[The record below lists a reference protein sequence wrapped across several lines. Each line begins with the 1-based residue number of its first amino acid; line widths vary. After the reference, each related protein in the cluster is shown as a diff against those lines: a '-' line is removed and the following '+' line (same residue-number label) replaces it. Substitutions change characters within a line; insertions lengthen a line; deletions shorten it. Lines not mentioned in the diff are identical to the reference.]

1 MNKELN
7 KELMTIAEEV
17 LQSADCPLYKEPGV
31 IHESYNGQV
40 SALGVSVLMI
50 GLKATLAVYY
60 SDTPKKEPKEK
71 PKEEPKEE
79 PKKENKAEY
88 YDKAYR
94 KLLLDVIVKMINRK
108 YDTGYA
114 NTTEFVRA
122 VMSNDNEEL
131 KTRVINCSV
140 ALKQVIR
147 TYKMN

>member
-7 KELMTIAEEV
+7 KELMTIAEEL
-17 LQSADCPLYKEPGV
+17 LQSEDCPLYKEPGV

-60 SDTPKKEPKEK
+60 SDSGGD
-71 PKEEPKEE
+71 
-79 PKKENKAEY
+79 N
-88 YDKAYR
+88 KAYR

-114 NTTEFVRA
+114 NTAEFVRA

-147 TYKMN
+147 TYKMD

>member
-17 LQSADCPLYKEPGV
+17 LQSENCPLYKAPGV
-31 IHESYNGQV
+31 IYESYNGQV

-60 SDTPKKEPKEK
+60 SDRGN
-71 PKEEPKEE
+71 
-79 PKKENKAEY
+79 EN
-88 YDKAYR
+88 KAYR

-108 YDTGYA
+108 Y
-114 NTTEFVRA
+114 NTEYDDSADFVRT
-122 VMSNDNEEL
+122 VMSNNNNEEL

-147 TYKMN
+147 TYKMEK